1 MNKEILGII
10 LMYVLVMLFA
20 IPLGRYIGKI
30 FTNEKTWLDK
40 IFNPIDR
47 LFFKVSGIDVQKQM
61 NWKQHLIALLTTN
74 IIWFLISMLVLTNMS
89 WLPLNPDANPSMNG
103 DQAFNTATSFICN
116 TNLQHYSGESGLSY
130 LGQLVLMLWQFVSA
144 GCGIAIAA
152 VVFLAMRAK
161 ATDRLGNFYHLFVRS
176 CTRILFPIAV
186 VVALLLV
193 FNNTPMTM
201 EGKDT
206 MISLQGDTMH
216 VSTGPVAAFAMAE
229 RQFDPRIKSP
239 SQCPGTA
246 RSATSAGRSLI
257 KIMFG
262 QGGKHLLRRK
272 LLLFIVL
279 GDFNEQENIFGRANP
294 PDSALVLVK

>member
-40 IFNPIDR
+40 IFNPLDR
-47 LFFKVSGIDVQKQM
+47 LFFKTSGIDVQKQM
-61 NWKQHLIALLTTN
+61 NWKQHLIALLTIN
-74 IIWFLISMLVLTNMS
+74 LIWFLISMLVLTNMGR
-89 WLPLNPDANPSMNG
+89 LPLNLDGNPSMNA
-103 DQAFNTATSFICN
+103 DLAFNTATSFICN

-161 ATDRLGNFYHLFVRS
+161 ASDQLGNFYQLFVRS

-193 FNNTPMTM
+193 FNNTP
-201 EGKDT
+201 
-206 MISLQGDTMH
+206 ISRCGCAKTNFLPLHITNILRNAHCRYCMVAMH
-216 VSTGPVAAFAMAE
+216 FHNY
-229 RQFDPRIKSP
+229 
-239 SQCPGTA
+239 
-246 RSATSAGRSLI
+246 
-257 KIMFG
+257 
-262 QGGKHLLRRK
+262 GGY
-272 LLLFIVL
+272 
-279 GDFNEQENIFGRANP
+279 
-294 PDSALVLVK
+294 